1 MHRLALM
8 SLAAF
13 ALAGCNTPAPQAAA
27 PGAQVVTPA
36 DFKLPE
42 GGGCAGDIARYRAIQ
57 GNDLAMGNVAQAV
70 YDQIKAEI
78 AGAERAC
85 WAGRDAEARSM
96 ILASRRRHGY
106 PSSL

>member
-8 SLAAF
+8 SLAAL
-13 ALAGCNTPAPQAAA
+13 ALAGCNTPAPEAAA

-36 DFKLPE
+36 NFKLPE
-42 GGGCAGDIARYRAIQ
+42 GVGCAGDIARYRAIED
-57 GNDLAMGNVAQAV
+57 NDLAMGNVAQSV

-85 WAGRDAEARSM
+85 SAGYDAEARSM
-96 ILASRRRHGY
+96 ILASRKRHGY
-106 PSSL
+106 PLSL